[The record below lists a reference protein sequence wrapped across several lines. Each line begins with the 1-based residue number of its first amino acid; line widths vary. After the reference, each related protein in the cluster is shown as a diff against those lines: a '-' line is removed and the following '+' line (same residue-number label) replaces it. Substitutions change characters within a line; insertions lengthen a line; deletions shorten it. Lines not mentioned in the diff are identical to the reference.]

1 MSSLFFSTFEVT
13 RQAFYR
19 NSLAYAIVNLKPL
32 VPGRTLRQQFYNKL
46 RILTA
51 LDHTDV
57 LVVPKRPVQRLSELD
72 EKELTSLMLS
82 VNHVGKVIEKA
93 YAADGLTI
101 ACQVSPRMAHLHI
114 IAQQYLQDGK
124 AAGQTVP
131 HVHFHLLPRK
141 LLGDRFT
148 NNDDVY
154 PAIEK
159 AEANLQAAE
168 PLKVDADEDRKP
180 RTSEEMEREA
190 DWLREVFAKYKDQE
204 PQVD

>member
-32 VPGRTLRQQFYNKL
+32 VPG
-46 RILTA
+46 
-51 LDHTDV
+51 HV

-101 ACQVSPRMAHLHI
+101 ACQ
-114 IAQQYLQDGK
+114 DGK

-141 LLGDRFT
+141 LLADRFT